1 MPIFL
6 RGPSAFLPAFLL
18 LGGCA
23 HAPSTPPQT
32 TVALSPSDGS
42 GGEAPPAR
50 WWRLYRE
57 PALDALVSE
66 ALTNNR
72 DLQVAAANLL
82 KARAELGETRA
93 RRGPST
99 GLSAGAGYGSTL
111 QDQIAATADSGDSIR
126 TGSRFDAGAELSWEL
141 DLFGRLGSGVKAATA
156 DLAATA
162 ADADGV
168 RALIAARV
176 TGAWLQACGIAH
188 QEALAR
194 ETLAVAE
201 HDRDVAQVL
210 LTAGAISP
218 ADGLRTEAQVAE
230 TAAEI
235 PVLAADRHAALAE
248 LAILAGRL
256 PSRIPPAA
264 IACTRIPI
272 LNGPL
277 PVGDAA
283 SLLRRRPDVRAAEQR
298 LAAATARIGIAV
310 GDLYPHVSL
319 VGGLGLSAPSASDLT
334 SRENAVWRLGPLLS
348 WSFPNLGAA
357 RARIAGARAGE
368 AAALARFDA
377 AILSALGEVDRA
389 ARGYGAALERQAQWR
404 IAQQRSGR
412 VAVMTRAR
420 RAAGAATALDM
431 LDSDRTDLSARRAL
445 AQADIELAAAQVRF
459 FAALGGGW
467 EDAPVVPLPALD
479 RSPPAIRNATRNRVS
494 AK

>member
-1 MPIFL
+1 M
-6 RGPSAFLPAFLL
+6 
-18 LGGCA
+18 
-23 HAPSTPPQT
+23 
-32 TVALSPSDGS
+32 
-42 GGEAPPAR
+42 
-50 WWRLYRE
+50 
-57 PALDALVSE
+57 SE

-72 DLQVAAANLL
+72 DLRVAAASLL
-82 KARAELGETRA
+82 KARAELGEARA
-93 RRGPST
+93 KRGPST

-111 QDQIAATADSGDSIR
+111 QDQIAAAADSGDSIR
-126 TGSRFDAGAELSWEL
+126 TGSRFDASAELSWEL
-141 DLFGRLGSGVKAATA
+141 DLFGRLKSGVKAATA

-176 TGAWLQACGIAH
+176 TGAWLQACGLAH
-188 QEALAR
+188 REALAQEAL
-194 ETLAVAE
+194 TVAE
-201 HDRDVAQVL
+201 RGRDVAQAL
-210 LTAGAISP
+210 LVAGASLP
-218 ADGLRTEAQVAE
+218 ADRLRAEAQVAE

-235 PVLAADRHAALAE
+235 PALEAGRHTALTE
-248 LAILAGRL
+248 LAILTGRP
-256 PSRIPPAA
+256 PSQIPPAA
-264 IACTRIPI
+264 IACTRIPV
-272 LNGPL
+272 LTGAL
-277 PVGDAA
+277 PAGDAA
-283 SLLRRRPDVRAAEQR
+283 SLLRRRPDVRSAEQR

-319 VGGLGLSAPSASDLT
+319 GGGLGLSSPSASGLT

-377 AILSALGEVDRA
+377 AILTALGEVDRA
-389 ARGYGAALERQAQWR
+389 AQGYSAALERQAQWR

-412 VAVMTRAR
+412 VAAMTRAR
-420 RAAGAATALDM
+420 RAAGAATVLDM

-445 AQADIELAAAQVRF
+445 AQADTELAAAQVRF

-467 EDAPVVPLPALD
+467 EDAPVVPLPAPD
-479 RSPPAIRNATRNRVS
+479 RSPPAIRNATKNRVS